1 MHCEPLNNDK
11 PLENECIIEF
21 LLISTCLDMI
31 LLDYKTNELKISH
44 LKQKV
49 SVPHMTVLINNL

>member
-44 LKQKV
+44 LKKKFRFL
-49 SVPHMTVLINNL
+49 T